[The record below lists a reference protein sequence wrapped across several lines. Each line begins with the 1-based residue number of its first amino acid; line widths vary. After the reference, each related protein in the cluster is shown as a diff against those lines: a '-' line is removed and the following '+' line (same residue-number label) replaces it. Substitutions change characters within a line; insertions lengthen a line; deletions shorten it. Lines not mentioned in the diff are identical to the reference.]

1 MHICVL
7 GIGVTYLVG
16 DLVLQ
21 KIGGTGSTCL
31 TVKDFQR
38 FISDFSAYSYR
49 EKEATPLGIIVC
61 IIVCIYIYKYVY
73 VHIYVVNKNS
83 DPDIRTLLFL
93 CFPV

>member
-16 DLVLQ
+16 ELVLQ
-21 KIGGTGSTCL
+21 KIGGLGSTCL

-49 EKEATPLGIIVC
+49 EGEAPSLGI
-61 IIVCIYIYKYVY
+61 YVY
-73 VHIYVVNKNS
+73 IHIYVFNKNS
-83 DPDIRTLLFL
+83 DPDIRTVLFS
-93 CFPV
+93 CFYV